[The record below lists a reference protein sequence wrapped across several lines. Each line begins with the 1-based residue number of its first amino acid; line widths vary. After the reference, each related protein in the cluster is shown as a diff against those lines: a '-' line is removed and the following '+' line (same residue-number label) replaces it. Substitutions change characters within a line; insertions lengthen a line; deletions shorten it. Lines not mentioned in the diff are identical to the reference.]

1 MRREYDGYSDE
12 AMADPT
18 ADCRELITGANFDGS
33 GQEFWLRYIIIRN
46 SHAADD
52 AILEVYDQNEGV
64 AVGANLRFVADVP
77 ASTTTT
83 IEFPAPGVRFS
94 VNITAGING
103 GTGTVAAYNVHAGGY
118 VTGGMA

>member
-1 MRREYDGYSDE
+1 MRPISGFSDE

-18 ADCRELITGANFDGS
+18 ADCRELISGADFDGA

-52 AILEVYDQNEGV
+52 AVLEVYDQNEGV

-83 IEFPAPGVRFS
+83 IEFPAPGVKFRT
-94 VNITAGING
+94 NLTAGING
-103 GTGTVAAYNVHAGGY
+103 AVGTVAAYNVHAGGY
-118 VTGGMA
+118 ATGGMA